1 MRCICKLW
9 AAVLALVLCLM
20 LASCMFSPPEQSEE
34 KNTTDAAPT
43 LTTPEETTPA
53 ETTAAETTTAETTTA
68 TPEPD
73 FSNTPE
79 PDGTKRY

>member
-9 AAVLALVLCLM
+9 AAVLAFVLCLM

-53 ETTAAETTTAETTTA
+53 ETTAAETTTA

>member
-1 MRCICKLW
+1 MKRLFCIL
-9 AAVLALVLCLM
+9 LALFMLCGA
-20 LASCMFSPPEQSEE
+20 LAMTACTEAD
-34 KNTTDAAPT
+34 K
-43 LTTPEETTPA
+43 PEETT
-53 ETTAAETTTAETTTA
+53 TAETTTAETTTA

>member
-34 KNTTDAAPT
+34 KNTTDAAPA

>member
-20 LASCMFSPPEQSEE
+20 LASCMFSPPEENEE
-34 KNTTDAAPT
+34 SNTDTAPA